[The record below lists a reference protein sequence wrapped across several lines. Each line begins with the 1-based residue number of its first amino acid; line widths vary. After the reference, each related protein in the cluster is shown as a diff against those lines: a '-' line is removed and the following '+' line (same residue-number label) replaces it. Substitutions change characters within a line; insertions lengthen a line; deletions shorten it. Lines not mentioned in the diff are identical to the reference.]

1 MAKKKQ
7 DNKLIFVSVA
17 LALVVALFL
26 FGGQITGKG
35 YTSTLSWTV
44 VSTTACNV
52 LNTTAACTGSTLA
65 LGSTNTCVNEV
76 LLENTGNNAATVTLK
91 MAALASSEI
100 GGTSPYIEANTI
112 DVESGS
118 STENNINLTATAQ
131 TIATSFGFATSAD
144 LIGNNFTIFIPADA
158 SVSGSQN
165 TLLTYAC
172 A

>member
-7 DNKLIFVSVA
+7 DNRIVGISLA
-17 LALVVALFL
+17 LALVFALFL

-44 VSTTACNV
+44 VDSTACNV
-52 LNTTAACTGSTLA
+52 LNTTAACPGTLA
-65 LGSTNTCVNEV
+65 LGSTTACGVEV

-91 MAALASSEI
+91 MAAVASSEI
-100 GGTSPYIEANTI
+100 GGTSPYIEADTS
-112 DVESGS
+112 DSESGS

-131 TIATSFGFATSAD
+131 TIASSFGFATSAD
-144 LIGNNFTIFIPADA
+144 LIGNNFTIHIPADA
-158 SVSGSQN
+158 SLSGAQN
-165 TLLTYAC
+165 TVLTYAC